1 MLGHLRANSP
11 WCPLRLDHVALESGA
26 AWILEDQRP
35 DAACIRRWGALEVMC
50 HKLLAVRAA
59 GAAHINLK
67 GQRAHIPFLTGQ
79 SYSLC
84 MHQTH
89 SKATRTCGS
98 QLMFDVARSHDEG
111 TWHGS
116 MLHRH
121 YIKVKTP
128 SQEATDCQQEGRERL
143 ADGPA
148 CDACVLRPGSLQS
161 GLAG

>member
-1 MLGHLRANSP
+1 
-11 WCPLRLDHVALESGA
+11 
-26 AWILEDQRP
+26 
-35 DAACIRRWGALEVMC
+35 MC

-59 GAAHINLK
+59 GAAHILK
-67 GQRAHIPFLTGQ
+67 GQRAHGPFLTGQ

-89 SKATRTCGS
+89 SKATRIYSS

-121 YIKVKTP
+121 HIRV
-128 SQEATDCQQEGRERL
+128 SQDTQPRSHRLPAGGEG
-143 ADGPA
+143 A
-148 CDACVLRPGSLQS
+148 S
-161 GLAG
+161 G